1 MTIESA
7 EWVMKQEK
15 IESYWGQKQGI
26 IDDLR
31 VFSKSKD
38 WKRDYLK
45 DLFVQL
51 VDKVSF
57 QQIIANYK
65 IPSDMPEWK
74 QRLIEKDNLIEGATF
89 ILIPNDESYCKLAW
103 QQKPSR
109 EDQVKKII

>member
-1 MTIESA
+1 M
-7 EWVMKQEK
+7 
-15 IESYWGQKQGI
+15 
-26 IDDLR
+26 R

-38 WKRDYLK
+38 WKRDYLM

-51 VDKVSF
+51 VDKGGF
-57 QQIIANYK
+57 QQIIANYN

-89 ILIPNDESYCKLAW
+89 ILIPNNESYCKLAW